1 VGPLPSSRQPGPNN
15 IDRRM
20 QTAAVELVSA
30 RPASQGVNSILESAV
45 HTPTHRHTRPCTQWA
60 VKASLH
66 CQREARAHSRRV
78 QRDRRPDSACSP
90 VLQPTGCMGGGHL
103 TELLVRSRRR
113 GPANRRVGDRG
124 VAQDLLDHPLVRSRR
139 RGPANRRVGDRGV
152 AQDLLDHPLVR
163 TRVRGPANR
172 RVGDRGVA
180 QDLLDHPLVRSRVR
194 IV

>member
-1 VGPLPSSRQPGPNN
+1 MGPLRSSRQPGPNN

-66 CQREARAHSRRV
+66 CQREASAHSRRV

-90 VLQPTGCMGGGHL
+90 VLQPTGCMGGA
-103 TELLVRSRRR
+103 EL
-113 GPANRRVGDRG
+113 
-124 VAQDLLDHPLVRSRR
+124 
-139 RGPANRRVGDRGV
+139 
-152 AQDLLDHPLVR
+152 LVR

-172 RVGDRGVA
+172 RAGEASACFSSSGKQRASGSKSVGQPSRLAFLSNQGNNA
-180 QDLLDHPLVRSRVR
+180 PQGRSCGSLD
-194 IV
+194 